1 METLLQQFIKAFGW
15 SILNSLWQSAI
26 IYGILFIIMLSIP
39 KLAAKH
45 KHNLAFGAIILMFI
59 GFGYNF
65 IHQLTLN
72 VNHQAPAVNAQNI
85 QVYQYFNSLPP
96 SFSSKA
102 EQYFPVVV
110 VFYIIGILLQLFVII
125 KGYGQLS
132 KLKKESLSIVPDSWK
147 TIFEQV
153 TAQLKINKV
162 IRFHISSIVNVPLVI
177 GYLKPV
183 VLFPLALV
191 NQLDNDQVEA
201 ILIHELSHIRRN
213 DFLLNLIK
221 TAIETLLFYNPFVWM
236 AGRFIHIEREH
247 ACDDLV
253 LKITGKPLN
262 YAHALLKLE
271 LLKDKKSPAYAL
283 AATGKTQN
291 LYQRIKRITNM
302 KTNYLNAKQ
311 QMAALTLGVACL
323 FSIAWINP
331 TEKKKENKIQPKQE
345 ILSVRSANGTISHLI
360 CTDTTKKRKIKIVT
374 IDANG
379 NKKEYNSLKE
389 MPDSL
394 RKDFYRDE
402 LFGSNGIYR
411 INLDSSF
418 KFRFND
424 SLLHAKLYKEYNSPE
439 AQDKWKKFGEDMA
452 KQYNSPEAQAK
463 WKKFGEDVAKQYSSP
478 EAQAKWKKFGED
490 IAKQYNSPEAQAK
503 WKKFGEEMQKKMNS
517 PEAQAKWKK
526 MREDMNKEFG
536 SPEAQAKWKK
546 FGEDMAAKI
555 NTPEFR
561 AQLDNI
567 RMQVLKSGD
576 MVNLSGLTNL
586 QSDSIFKG
594 NRNRLTGPDGTVF
607 FYNDNNN
614 ANSKVKQTEE
624 YKKLKEKF
632 DGEVKE
638 LKEKMEKKEKKE
650 KVEGSNK
657 SSQIS
662 PAVMLYNNK
671 NFSDPAKTLKIE
683 NAVVTYKKADF
694 KIADQLALKS
704 FLKTDNPITIANNN
718 SISISIK

>member
-26 IYGILFIIMLSIP
+26 IYGVLFIVMLSLP
-39 KLAAKH
+39 KLAARH

-65 IHQLTLN
+65 ISQMMLSTN
-72 VNHQAPAVNAQNI
+72 NQAPAINPQNT
-85 QVYQYFNSLPP
+85 QVYQYFNNLPP

-110 VFYIIGILLQLFVII
+110 AFYIIGILLQLFVII
-125 KGYGQLS
+125 KGYNQLG
-132 KLKKESLSIVPDSWK
+132 KLKKDSLSAIPESWK
-147 TIFEQV
+147 AIFSQV
-153 TAQLKINKV
+153 TTQLKIKKS
-162 IRFHISSIVNVPLVI
+162 IQFHLSAIVNVPLVI

-271 LLKDKKSPAYAL
+271 LLKDKNSPAYAL

-331 TEKKKENKIQPKQE
+331 TEKKKETKKTAKHE
-345 ILSVRSANGTISHLI
+345 MVRFVASTPTFNPTA

-379 NKKEYNSLKE
+379 KKTEYNSVKE
-389 MPDSL
+389 MPDSI

-402 LFGSNGIYR
+402 LFAGKNAFR
-411 INLDSSF
+411 IQMDSGF
-418 KFRFND
+418 KFKD
-424 SLLHAKLYKEYNSPE
+424 SLFRVKIDREFNSPE
-439 AQDKWKKFGEDMA
+439 AQAKWKKFGDDIA
-452 KQYNSPEAQAK
+452 RQYNSPEAQAK
-463 WKKFGEDVAKQYSSP
+463 WKKFGEDMQKKMNSPEAQAKWKKMAEDMSKQFSSP

-490 IAKQYNSPEAQAK
+490 IAA
-503 WKKFGEEMQKKMNS
+503 
-517 PEAQAKWKK
+517 
-526 MREDMNKEFG
+526 RV
-536 SPEAQAKWKK
+536 
-546 FGEDMAAKI
+546 

-561 AQLDNI
+561 AQIENMKLNGDLARLSAIRADSLGHQFRDAYFLKLDN
-567 RMQVLKSGD
+567 S
-576 MVNLSGLTNL
+576 
-586 QSDSIFKG
+586 
-594 NRNRLTGPDGTVF
+594 
-607 FYNDNNN
+607 NN
-614 ANSKVKQTEE
+614 KVRQTEE
-624 YKKLKEKF
+624 YKKLREKF
-632 DGEVKE
+632 DKEVKE
-638 LKEKMEKKEKKE
+638 LQEKIEKKE
-650 KVEGSNK
+650 KVERGNK
-657 SSQIS
+657 GTRVM
-662 PAVMLYNNK
+662 PAVMLYDNK
-671 NFSDPAKTLKIE
+671 NFTSPVKTLNTE
-683 NAVVTYKKADF
+683 NAVVTYKNKDF
-694 KIADQLALKS
+694 KVADQLALKT
-704 FLKTDNPITIANNN
+704 FIKTDNVNLLDNNN
-718 SISISIK
+718 ISIVVK

>member
-26 IYGILFIIMLSIP
+26 IYGVLFIIMLSIP
-39 KLAAKH
+39 KLAAKY
-45 KHNLAFGAIILMFI
+45 KHNLAFGAIILMFA
-59 GFGYNF
+59 GFVYNF
-65 IHQLTLN
+65 INQLMQSISS
-72 VNHQAPAVNAQNI
+72 QAVAINPQNI
-85 QVYQYFNSLPP
+85 QVYQYFNNLPP

-110 VFYIIGILLQLFVII
+110 AFYVIGIVLQLFVIV

-132 KLKKESLSIVPDSWK
+132 KLKKESLSAIPDGWK
-147 TIFEQV
+147 AIFEQV
-153 TAQLKINKV
+153 TAHLKIKKA
-162 IRFHISSIVNVPLVI
+162 IKFHLSSIVNVPLVI

-271 LLKDKKSPAYAL
+271 LLKDKNSPAYAL

-331 TEKKKENKIQPKQE
+331 TEKKKEHKKSNKIEVFNHHDLK
-345 ILSVRSANGTISHLI
+345 TIV

-379 NKKEYNSLKE
+379 NKTEYNSVKD

-402 LFGSNGIYR
+402 LFAGHNVYR
-411 INLDSSF
+411 IHADSSF

-424 SLLHAKLYKEYNSPE
+424 SLVRNKIFKEYN
-439 AQDKWKKFGEDMA
+439 
-452 KQYNSPEAQAK
+452 
-463 WKKFGEDVAKQYSSP
+463 SP

-503 WKKFGEEMQKKMNS
+503 WKKFGEDIAKQYNS

-526 MREDMNKEFG
+526 MGEDMAKEFG

-546 FGEDMAAKI
+546 MGEEMAAKI

-561 AQLDNI
+561 AQIDNI
-567 RMQVLKSGD
+567 RIQALKSGD
-576 MVNLSGLTNL
+576 MVNLSGLTKL

-594 NRNRLTGPDGTVF
+594 NRHMLTGPDGAVF
-607 FYNDNNN
+607 YYDNNN
-614 ANSKVKQTEE
+614 KVKQTEE

-632 DGEVKE
+632 DSEVKE
-638 LKEKMEKKEKKE
+638 LKEKMEQKEKKE
-650 KVEGSNK
+650 KVEGGNK

-671 NFSDPAKTLKIE
+671 GFSDPVKTLKIE

-694 KIADQLALKS
+694 KNADQLAVKS
-704 FLKTDNPITIANNN
+704 FVQNGNLTISNNN
-718 SISISIK
+718 AISISVK

>member
-26 IYGILFIIMLSIP
+26 IYGVLFIVMLSIP

-72 VNHQAPAVNAQNI
+72 INSQAPAINAQNI
-85 QVYQYFNSLPP
+85 QVYQYFNNLPP

-110 VFYIIGILLQLFVII
+110 IFYSIGILLQLFVIV

-132 KLKKESLSIVPDSWK
+132 KLKKESLSAVPDSWK
-147 TIFEQV
+147 AIFEQV
-153 TAQLKINKV
+153 TAHLKINKV
-162 IRFHISSIVNVPLVI
+162 TQFHLSSIVNVPLVI

-271 LLKDKKSPAYAL
+271 LLKDKNSPAYAL

-331 TEKKKENKIQPKQE
+331 TEKKKETKKTPKIE
-345 ILSVRSANGTISHLI
+345 VLSIIDHHDMKTMV

-374 IDANG
+374 IDADG
-379 NKKEYNSLKE
+379 KKTEYNSVKD

-402 LFGSNGIYR
+402 LFAGKNIYR
-411 INLDSSF
+411 LHADSSF
-418 KFRFND
+418 KFKFND
-424 SLLHAKLYKEYNSPE
+424 SLLLSKIHKE
-439 AQDKWKKFGEDMA
+439 
-452 KQYNSPEAQAK
+452 YNSPEAQAK
-463 WKKFGEDVAKQYSSP
+463 WKKFGEEMAQKYNSP

-526 MREDMNKEFG
+526 MGEDMAKEFG

-546 FGEDMAAKI
+546 MGEDMAAKV
-555 NTPEFR
+555 NSPEFR
-561 AQLDNI
+561 AQIENI
-567 RMQVLKSGD
+567 KAHALKSGEIAR
-576 MVNLSGLTNL
+576 LSALSRLN
-586 QSDSIFKG
+586 SDSLFKG
-594 NRNRLTGPDGTVF
+594 NRHMLTGPDGAVF
-607 FYNDNNN
+607 YFDN
-614 ANSKVKQTEE
+614 NSKVKQTEE

-632 DGEVKE
+632 DNEVKE

-650 KVEGSNK
+650 KVEGGNK
-657 SSQIS
+657 GAQIS
-662 PAVMLYNNK
+662 PAVMLYNNQDFTSAVK
-671 NFSDPAKTLKIE
+671 ALNTL
-683 NAVVTYKKADF
+683 NAVVTYKKSDF
-694 KIADQLALKS
+694 THADQLALKS
-704 FLKTDNPITIANNN
+704 YVQAANLKIVDDHTIN
-718 SISISIK
+718 ISIK

>member
-26 IYGILFIIMLSIP
+26 IYGILFIVMLSIP

-45 KHNLAFGAIILMFI
+45 KHNLAFGAIILMFA

-72 VNHQAPAVNAQNI
+72 VNTQPPAINAQQL
-85 QVYQYFNSLPP
+85 QVYQYFNNLPP

-102 EQYFPVVV
+102 EQYFPIVVI
-110 VFYIIGILLQLFVII
+110 FYAIGIVLQLFVII

-132 KLKKESLSIVPDSWK
+132 KLKKESLSAIPDSWK

-271 LLKDKKSPAYAL
+271 LLKDKNSPAYAL

-331 TEKKKENKIQPKQE
+331 TEKKKENKIHPKQE

-379 NKKEYNSLKE
+379 NKTEYNSVKE

-394 RKDFYRDE
+394 RKDFYSDG
-402 LFGSNGIYR
+402 LFGGNGIYR

-418 KFRFND
+418 KFRLND
-424 SLLHAKLYKEYNSPE
+424 SILHTKFYKEYNSPE
-439 AQDKWKKFGEDMA
+439 AQAKWKKFGEDMA

-463 WKKFGEDVAKQYSSP
+463 WKKMGEDVAKQYSSP
-478 EAQAKWKKFGED
+478 EAQAKWKKMGED
-490 IAKQYNSPEAQAK
+490 MA
-503 WKKFGEEMQKKMNS
+503 KKFNT

-526 MREDMNKEFG
+526 M
-536 SPEAQAKWKK
+536 
-546 FGEDMAAKI
+546 GEDMAAKM

-561 AQLDNI
+561 AQIDNI
-567 RMQVLKSGD
+567 RIAALKSGD
-576 MVNLSGLTNL
+576 MVRLSGLSRL
-586 QSDSIFKG
+586 QADSTFKG
-594 NRNRLTGPDGTVF
+594 NRNSLTGPDGTVF

-614 ANSKVKQTEE
+614 ANGKVRQTEE

-632 DGEVKE
+632 DSEVKE
-638 LKEKMEKKEKKE
+638 LKEKMEKKEKIE
-650 KVEGSNK
+650 NGNK
-657 SSQIS
+657 SSQVIPS
-662 PAVMLYNNK
+662 VMLYK
-671 NFSDPAKTLKIE
+671 NQDFTG
-683 NAVVTYKKADF
+683 AVKALNTITAVLTYKKSDF
-694 KIADQLALKS
+694 TNANQLAIKSYLQTSNLKIADDKVI
-704 FLKTDNPITIANNN
+704 N
-718 SISISIK
+718 ISIK

>member
-15 SILNSLWQSAI
+15 SILNSLWQSAV
-26 IYGILFIIMLSIP
+26 IYGILFIIMLSLP
-39 KLAAKH
+39 KLAAKY
-45 KHNLAFGAIILMFI
+45 KHNLAFSAIILMFI

-72 VNHQAPAVNAQNI
+72 VNNQAPAINPQNI
-85 QVYQYFNSLPP
+85 QVYQYFNNLPP

-102 EQYFPVVV
+102 EQYFPIVVA
-110 VFYIIGILLQLFVII
+110 FYIVGILLQLFVIT
-125 KGYGQLS
+125 KGYAQLS
-132 KLKKESLSIVPDSWK
+132 KLKKDSLSAIPDSWK
-147 TIFEQV
+147 TIFDQV
-153 TAQLKINKV
+153 TAHLKINKV
-162 IRFHISSIVNVPLVI
+162 IQFHLSSIVNVPLVI

-253 LKITGKPLN
+253 LKVTGKPLN

-271 LLKDKKSPAYAL
+271 LLKDKNSPAYAL

-331 TEKKKENKIQPKQE
+331 TEKKKETKKQHKIE
-345 ILSVRSANGTISHLI
+345 VLRITNNNGMKTIV
-360 CTDTTKKRKIKIVT
+360 CTDTTKKRKIKIVA

-379 NKKEYNSLKE
+379 NKTEYNSVKE
-389 MPDSL
+389 MPDSI

-402 LFGSNGIYR
+402 LFDGKGVYR

-418 KFRFND
+418 RYKFND
-424 SLLHAKLYKEYNSPE
+424 SLFHAKIYKEYNSPE
-439 AQDKWKKFGEDMA
+439 AQL
-452 KQYNSPEAQAK
+452 
-463 WKKFGEDVAKQYSSP
+463 
-478 EAQAKWKKFGED
+478 KWKKFGED

-503 WKKFGEEMQKKMNS
+503 WKKFGEDMAKQYNSPEVQAKWKKFGEEMNRKMNS

-526 MREDMNKEFG
+526 MGEDMAKEFNT
-536 SPEAQAKWKK
+536 PEAQAKWRKM
-546 FGEDMAAKI
+546 GEDMSAKM
-555 NTPEFR
+555 NSPEFR
-561 AQLDNI
+561 AQIENMTTHAL
-567 RMQVLKSGD
+567 RTAD
-576 MVNLSGLTNL
+576 MAKLSGLRRLN
-586 QSDSIFKG
+586 SDSLFKG
-594 NRNRLTGPDGTVF
+594 NRNILTGPDGAI
-607 FYNDNNN
+607 FYYNNN
-614 ANSKVKQTEE
+614 NTNNKVRQTEE

-632 DGEVKE
+632 DSEVKE

-650 KVEGSNK
+650 KVEGGNK

-662 PAVMLYNNK
+662 PAVMLYNDK
-671 NFSDPAKTLKIE
+671 DFSNPVKTLNVD
-683 NAVVTYKKADF
+683 NAVVTYKKDDF
-694 KIADQLALKS
+694 KTADQLALKT
-704 FLKTDNPITIANNN
+704 FVKTGDLAITNNN
-718 SISISIK
+718 VISISIK

>member
-1 METLLQQFIKAFGW
+1 METLIQQFIRAFGW

-26 IYGILFIIMLSIP
+26 IYGILFIIMLSLP
-39 KLAAKH
+39 KLAAKY
-45 KHNLAFGAIILMFI
+45 KHNLAFGAIILMFG
-59 GFGYNF
+59 GFAYNF
-65 IHQLTLN
+65 I
-72 VNHQAPAVNAQNI
+72 NHLMHSLSSLAAVNPQNV
-85 QVYQYFNSLPP
+85 QVYQYFNNLPP

-102 EQYFPVVV
+102 EQYFPIVVI
-110 VFYIIGILLQLFVII
+110 FYVIGILLQLFVIV
-125 KGYGQLS
+125 KGYSQLS
-132 KLKKESLSIVPDSWK
+132 KLKKESLSAIPDSWK
-147 TIFEQV
+147 IIFEQV
-153 TAQLKINKV
+153 TAHLKINKT
-162 IRFHISSIVNVPLVI
+162 IRFHLSSIVNVPLVI

-271 LLKDKKSPAYAL
+271 LLKDKNSPAYAL

-331 TEKKKENKIQPKQE
+331 TEKKKEIKKLNKQE
-345 ILSVRSANGTISHLI
+345 MLSVQLVSNSDNKHFI

-379 NKKEYNSLKE
+379 NKTEYNSVKE
-389 MPDSL
+389 MPDSI
-394 RKDFYRDE
+394 RKDFYSNE
-402 LFGSNGIYR
+402 LFGNKGIYR

-418 KFRFND
+418 KFRLND

-439 AQDKWKKFGEDMA
+439 AQAKWRKFGEDVA

-463 WKKFGEDVAKQYSSP
+463 WKKFGEDMAKQYNSP
-478 EAQAKWKKFGED
+478 ETQAKWKKFGED

-503 WKKFGEEMQKKMNS
+503 WRKIG
-517 PEAQAKWKK
+517 
-526 MREDMNKEFG
+526 EDMAKEYG
-536 SPEAQAKWKK
+536 SPEAQARYKK
-546 FGEDMAAKI
+546 LGEEMAAKV

-561 AQLDNI
+561 AQIDNI
-567 RMQVLKSGD
+567 RMQVLKSGE
-576 MVNLSGLTNL
+576 MARLSALTRIN
-586 QSDSIFKG
+586 SDSLFKG
-594 NRNRLTGPDGTVF
+594 NRNLLTGPDGTVF
-607 FYNDNNN
+607 YYNDNNN
-614 ANSKVKQTEE
+614 SNNKVRQTEE

-632 DGEVKE
+632 DIEVKE
-638 LKEKMEKKEKKE
+638 LKEKLEKKEKKE
-650 KVEGSNK
+650 KIEGGNK
-657 SSQIS
+657 GTQVS
-662 PAVMLYNNK
+662 PAIMIYDNK
-671 NFSDPAKTLKIE
+671 NFTSPAKALNIE

-694 KIADQLALKS
+694 KNADQFAVKS
-704 FLKTDNPITIANNN
+704 FVTTDSPIAIANSN
-718 SISISIK
+718 SFSIAIK